1 MTLLIH
7 RFLHPSSFRLL
18 VLYSHPFCDY
28 SFVCP
33 PHFVSSLCLFV
44 HSWTS
49 SSSLYSW
56 FLSCFNLISFK
67 VVWFFFYVKWSCY
80 AFFVPMRLL
89 CMCVHLIVCVCALRV
104 HACVYMCVCV
114 CVCVYRQ
121 PKLKSKKPLSSKRF
135 PKHQNQD
142 LSQLLSAPPQR
153 STQESRKW
161 KSERK

>member
-33 PHFVSSLCLFV
+33 AHFVSSLCLFV

-56 FLSCFNLISFK
+56 FLSCFDLISFK
-67 VVWFFFYVKWSCY
+67 VVFFLCSMIMLC
-80 AFFVPMRLL
+80 FFLSP
-89 CMCVHLIVCVCALRV
+89 CVCCVCVCTSSCVSV
-104 HACVYMCVCV
+104 HYVYMRACVCA

>member
-33 PHFVSSLCLFV
+33 AHFVSSLSLFV

-67 VVWFFFYVKWSCY
+67 VVWFFSFYVQWSCY
-80 AFFVPMRLL
+80 AFFCPHAFAVY
-89 CMCVHLIVCVCALRV
+89 VCAPHRV
-104 HACVYMCVCV
+104 CLCTTCTCVRVYVRV
-114 CVCVYRQ
+114 RVCVYRQ